1 MSKRAFIF
9 SLDAT
14 LCLVIVAVV
23 IIATFISIANIRLNQ
38 HDLLILQKEHDLLK
52 HWLKTRASENEMIE
66 QANAL
71 LANESFTIEINDKK
85 VFSSGDTASNKAISS
100 SAFIFDEELN
110 VKKVKLTVFN

>member
-1 MSKRAFIF
+1 MDKRAFVL

-23 IIATFISIANIRLNQ
+23 IIATLISIANIKLNQ
-38 HDLLILQKEHDLLK
+38 HELLILQKEHDLLK
-52 HWLKTRASENEMIE
+52 HWVKTRASEDEMIE

-71 LANESFTIEINDKK
+71 LANENFTIEINDKK

-100 SAFIFDEELN
+100 TAFIFDEELN
-110 VKKVKLTVFN
+110 VKRMKLTVFK